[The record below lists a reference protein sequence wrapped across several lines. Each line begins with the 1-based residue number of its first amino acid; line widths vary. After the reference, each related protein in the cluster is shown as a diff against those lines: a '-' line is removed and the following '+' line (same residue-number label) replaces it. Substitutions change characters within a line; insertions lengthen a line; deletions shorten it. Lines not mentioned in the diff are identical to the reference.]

1 MKMHSFFKTWMLFV
15 RSFVRSFVRLLID
28 FEVDMKVNDSG
39 YRCNVC
45 QQIYLSSTR
54 LAMLSIN
61 NL

>member
-1 MKMHSFFKTWMLFV
+1 MDVVRPFV
-15 RSFVRSFVRLLID
+15 CSFVRSFVRLLIG

-39 YRCNVC
+39 HRYNVC
-45 QQIYLSSTR
+45 QLIYLSSTR